1 MNFMSD
7 IIPRWD
13 LSSVFAGFDSDDYRS
28 ALKEVE
34 LGCEKLNLL
43 LASPLLHSD
52 FSAWLDQWYQLQ
64 NRTGALY
71 ESLYAYTEAVSS
83 TDTTDTVAMNNV
95 GIVEKLGLLVDETDR
110 KFTAVLSENRDR
122 LEDFYSSRPE
132 YEHYRFV
139 IQEKIQSYSHQ
150 MKLEEE
156 NLAQDLQ
163 RTGGNAWSRLQG
175 SIIANLVDAETGKT
189 FNQLRN
195 EAYSADSQVRK
206 TAYDKEIALLKGAE
220 IPLAACLNNL
230 KGETITLNARRSWET
245 PLDRSLATARISR
258 RSLEAMIGAIEDSL
272 PFWQDYLKTKA
283 SLLGDGDA
291 LPFYD
296 LFAPLTDKASQ
307 SEPEKVWTFDEARSY
322 IIERFSSFSAR
333 MGDFAR
339 RAFDQHWIDAEVRKG
354 KVGGAYCTSFPAHKE
369 SRVLTNFTGSFNN
382 ITTLAHELGHAYHH
396 ECIKDADYA
405 LMSYPMTLAETA
417 SIFSETIVMKDILSR
432 ASGFEKVQF
441 CETHLSDANQVLVD
455 ILSRFY
461 FERQVFEERRT
472 GELSAAD
479 FCRIMT
485 DAQNNTYGP
494 GLSSVKHPYM
504 WALKVHY
511 YSPDFDFYNYPYAFG
526 QLFGLGLYSLYQKEG
541 PSFAER
547 YEKLLVQT
555 GRASCED
562 VCAAAGFDITGK
574 EFWQGAIAQ
583 YRSELDVLKAWNE
596 TH

>member
-1 MNFMSD
+1 MSD
-7 IIPRWD
+7 LIPRWD
-13 LSSVFAGFDSDDYRS
+13 LSSVFAGFDADDYKS

-34 LGCEKLNLL
+34 VGCEKLNLL
-43 LASPLLHSD
+43 LESTLLHTD
-52 FSAWLDQWYQLQ
+52 FSAWLDQWYRLQ
-64 NRTGALY
+64 NKTGALY
-71 ESLYAYTEAVSS
+71 ESLYAFTEAVSS

-110 KFTAVLSENRDR
+110 KFSAVLSENKDK
-122 LEDFYSSRPE
+122 LEDFYSSKPE
-132 YEHYRFV
+132 YKDYRFV
-139 IQEKIQSYSHQ
+139 IQEKIQSFSHQ

-175 SIIANLVDAETGKT
+175 SIIANLVDPETGKT

-195 EAYSADSQVRK
+195 EAYSADAEVRK
-206 TAYDKEIALLKGAE
+206 TAYDKELALLKSAE

-230 KGETITLNARRSWET
+230 KGETITLNARRSWQS

-258 RSLEAMIGAIEDSL
+258 KSLEALIGAIEDSL

-283 SLLGDGDA
+283 ALLDDGDA

-296 LFAPLTDKASQ
+296 LFAPLTDKTSQ
-307 SEPEKVWTFDEARSY
+307 SEPEKIWTFDEARSY
-322 IIERFSSFSAR
+322 IIERFSSFSAK

-432 ASGFEKVQF
+432 ASGFDQVQL

-461 FERQVFEERRT
+461 FERQVFEERKI

-485 DAQNNTYGP
+485 DAQNNTYGA

-526 QLFGLGLYSLYQKEG
+526 QLFGLGLYSVYQKEG
-541 PSFAER
+541 PAFAER

-583 YRSELDVLKAWNE
+583 YKSELDVLKAWNE
-596 TH
+596 KR